1 MGALHYPAIIGVDA
15 VTTLDTVI
23 VGAGQ
28 AGLGVSYFLQR
39 DRRRHIV
46 FERGRI
52 GESWLAQRW
61 DSFKLNS
68 PNFMNVL
75 PGLPYD
81 GPEPDGFWRRDEL
94 VHYFQQY
101 VEHFQL
107 PVRTGVTVIS
117 VERTEEEER
126 FIVNI
131 KIDGQV
137 EESVSSRSIVIASGI
152 HQTPKYPPIRSRI
165 PDNISQLHTADY
177 RCAKELPPG
186 AIVVV
191 GSGQSGCQIA
201 EDLLSAGRTVYLC
214 TGKVGRAPRRYRGRD
229 LLEWWIDMKHLDATF
244 AGLED
249 KSISRAAQPQISGLG
264 RYGHTVSL
272 QQLARQGVVIL
283 GRLLD
288 VDAGALVLSGEAA
301 AHVRFADEFSRR
313 LKDGIDAYLE
323 KAGVTPPPLEDDPA
337 DAPDPQA
344 ECVSPLRRLNLPE
357 AKVSTVIWATGFTA
371 DFSWIRLPVLDAEG
385 VPIHQRGV
393 SLVRGLYFIGFPWLN
408 SRKSG
413 IIYGIEEDAEYIA
426 GAIAEQLT

>member
-1 MGALHYPAIIGVDA
+1 M
-15 VTTLDTVI
+15 TTLDTVI

-28 AGLGVSYFLQR
+28 AGLGISYFLQR

-61 DSFKLNS
+61 DSFRLNT

-75 PGLPYD
+75 PGLPDD

-94 VHYFQQY
+94 VHYFQRY
-101 VEHFQL
+101 VERFQL

-117 VERTEEEER
+117 VERTEDEER
-126 FIVNI
+126 FIVKTRI
-131 KIDGQV
+131 HGQG
-137 EESVSSRSIVIASGI
+137 EESVLSRSIVIASGI
-152 HQTPKYPPIRSRI
+152 QQTPKYPPIRSRI
-165 PDNISQLHTADY
+165 PDNITQLHTANY
-177 RCAKELPPG
+177 RSAKELPPG

-214 TGKVGRAPRRYRGRD
+214 TSKVGRAPRRYRGRE
-229 LLEWWIDMKHLDATF
+229 LLEWWIDMKHLDVKF
-244 AGLED
+244 ASLED

-288 VDAGALVLSGEAA
+288 VDAGTLVLSDEAP
-301 AHVRFADEFSRR
+301 AHVRFADEFSQR
-313 LKDGIDAYLE
+313 LKNGIEAYLE
-323 KAGVTPPPLEDDPA
+323 KAGITPPPLEDDPV

-344 ECVSPLRRLNLPE
+344 ECVSPLRRLNLRE
-357 AKVSTVIWATGFTA
+357 AKVTTVVWATGFTA
-371 DFSWIRLPVLDAEG
+371 DFSWIHLPVLDAEG
-385 VPIHQRGV
+385 KPIHQRGV

-426 GAIAEQLT
+426 GAISEHR